1 MENEKQLVTPSL
13 SFSLIIFAI
22 MVTGL
27 EGPDDDDD
35 DDDLLAKEHP
45 HLYI

>member
-13 SFSLIIFAI
+13 SLSLIIFAI

-27 EGPDDDDD
+27 EGPDDED

>member
-1 MENEKQLVTPSL
+1 MFVTLSF

-22 MVTGL
+22 IVTGL
-27 EGPDDDDD
+27 DGPD